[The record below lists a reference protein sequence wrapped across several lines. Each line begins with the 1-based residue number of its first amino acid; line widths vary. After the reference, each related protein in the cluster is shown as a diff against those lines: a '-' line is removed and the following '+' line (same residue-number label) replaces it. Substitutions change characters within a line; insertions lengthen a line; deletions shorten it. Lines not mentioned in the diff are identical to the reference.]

1 MKKKKKKTVD
11 EKLSDAL
18 DIELENKK
26 EDTTKE
32 IVHNGDSAGGCPI
45 IPHENPHI
53 DNDYTTVRKNL
64 REIINTGKGSLDGIL
79 EVASE
84 GEAPRAYEVAAII
97 MKQITEANN
106 DLINLHKKL
115 KDIRKFDKGSTQ
127 SAENITNN
135 AIYLGSTKDLQD
147 FLTTKKEDN
156 IIDVEVVDNDRQ
168 TDTWF
173 ISR

>member
-1 MKKKKKKTVD
+1 MPKKKKTVD
-11 EKLSDAL
+11 EKLSNAL
-18 DIELENKK
+18 NIETEKVEAK
-26 EDTTKE
+26 ETKE
-32 IVHNGDSAGGCPI
+32 IVHDGGSAGGYPI
-45 IPHENPHI
+45 IPSENPHI

-64 REIINTGKGSLDGIL
+64 REIIDTGKGALDGIL

-106 DLINLHKKL
+106 DLINLHQKL

-168 TDTWF
+168 TDT
-173 ISR
+173 

>member
-18 DIELENKK
+18 DLELETKK

-32 IVHNGDSAGGCPI
+32 IVHNDGDVVEYPI
-45 IPHENPHI
+45 IPNENPHI
-53 DNDYTTVRKNL
+53 DKDYISVRKNL
-64 REIINTGKGSLDGIL
+64 REIIDTGKGALDGIL

-106 DLINLHKKL
+106 DLINLHQKL
-115 KDIRKFDKGSTQ
+115 KDIRKFDKGGAAQ
-127 SAENITNN
+127 SAQSITNN

-156 IIDVEVVDNDRQ
+156 IIDVEVIENDGQ
-168 TDTWF
+168 TDT
-173 ISR
+173 

>member
-18 DIELENKK
+18 DIELETKK

-32 IVHNGDSAGGCPI
+32 IVHNGDSAGGWPM
-45 IPHENPHI
+45 IPNENPHI
-53 DNDYTTVRKNL
+53 DKDYITVRKNL
-64 REIINTGKGSLDGIL
+64 KEIINTGKGALDGIL

-115 KDIRKFDKGSTQ
+115 KDIRKFDKSGGTQ

-168 TDTWF
+168 TDT
-173 ISR
+173 